1 RDLAGRRLLRA
12 LGDQL
17 LTAQRPEQAV
27 APALEQLARFLRLR
41 GAVVVDANGRAVADY
56 GETPPGGATAALALP
71 LPGAGGPLGE
81 ARFGPRRDGEPYDAA
96 EAALLGEAADF
107 IAASLQLAARQA
119 DHAAA
124 LDALAAERAAW

>member
-1 RDLAGRRLLRA
+1 
-12 LGDQL
+12 
-17 LTAQRPEQAV
+17 
-27 APALEQLARFLRLR
+27 
-41 GAVVVDANGRAVADY
+41 
-56 GETPPGGATAALALP
+56 LP

-124 LDALAAERAAW
+124 LDALAAERAAWRAREEALAAALAPDGPPAPGDGRLRVYALGPLRVERDGAAVRRWGGAKAGARQAEALFAFLLD